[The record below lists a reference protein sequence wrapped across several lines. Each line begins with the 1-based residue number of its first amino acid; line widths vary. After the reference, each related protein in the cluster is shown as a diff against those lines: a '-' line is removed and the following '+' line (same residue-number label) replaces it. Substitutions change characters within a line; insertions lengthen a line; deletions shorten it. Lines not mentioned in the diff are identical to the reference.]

1 MTFGE
6 RLKELRSKNKWS
18 QDQLSELSGF
28 SHQVI
33 SNYERDYRQPDFE
46 GLITLSTLFNV
57 TIDYLLK
64 GDETEKIETFGS
76 RLRELRKTNELTVK
90 KLADNLKISPRM
102 VTFLET
108 NDREPNL
115 EMIVKI
121 AKLFKVTTD
130 YLLGYEVEK

>member
-6 RLKELRSKNKWS
+6 RLKELRSKHKWS

-46 GLITLSTLFNV
+46 GLITLSTLFGV

-64 GDETEKIETFGS
+64 GDGAEVVETFGM
-76 RLRELRKTNELTVK
+76 RIK
-90 KLADNLKISPRM
+90 KLRTNQKWTQEHLADQIGIDR
-102 VTFLET
+102 VTLTHYESSY
-108 NDREPNL
+108 REPDFEKL
-115 EMIVKI
+115 IKI
-121 AKLFKVTTD
+121 ARIFKVTTD